1 MSGNIVRRQLSK
13 LVVWKFYLTIRR
25 FHASVQRPTCTTYG
39 KYRRESIMAVL
50 TPKSGIVNN
59 TQDEKIMM

>member
-13 LVVWKFYLTIRR
+13 LVVRKFCLTICR
-25 FHASVQRPTCTTYG
+25 FHASVQSPTCTTYG

-50 TPKSGIVNN
+50 TPKSSIVNN